1 MSAPTAAPA
10 KKKSKLKMP
19 HLLFLMLGLI
29 LLMSLLTYIV
39 PAGQFATDPETGAL
53 IGDEFHLLGHQ
64 TPVNPWE
71 ALNLIL
77 PGFMNS
83 SYVVS
88 LMLIGGGC
96 VGVIMGTGAFDTMI
110 NWAISKLQDK
120 GVAVLV
126 PLMFLIIAIQGAFG
140 GGDQMIALVPL
151 GVMMAKKLRL
161 DPIMAVALTFF
172 ASFTGFA
179 VGPSRT
185 GTAQLMMG
193 VPMYSGFVER
203 TVIMLVIVIIGML
216 YTLRYAKKIAH
227 NPASSYMG
235 PGPWYEDS
243 AATAQKTVE
252 EVVFSPRAA
261 FVTVLF
267 FAQYFVIVYMM
278 SVLKMPN
285 TILPAVQILVAVFCG
300 LIYGENLDT
309 IGNAFA
315 KGAQGMA
322 FVATIIGLAGTMSLV
337 MQNGNIMHTIVYYAC
352 LPLRELSLGLA
363 SVGMSAIISVI
374 NLLVPSASAKMAI
387 LIPIIKPMAES
398 LGMSGNL
405 AVSAF
410 QFGDGFTNLITP
422 ALGVT
427 AGSLAIAGVPLSK
440 WLKWAL
446 PITLLMLFVSWI
458 ILYFLGTI
466 GWTGV

>member
-64 TPVNPWE
+64 TPVNIWQ
-71 ALNLIL
+71 ALNYIL

-83 SYVVS
+83 SYVIS
-88 LMLIGGGC
+88 LLLISGGC
-96 VGVIMGTGAFDTMI
+96 VGVIMGTGAFDEMV
-110 NWAISKLQDK
+110 NWALYKLQDK
-120 GVAVLV
+120 GVSVLV
-126 PLMFLIIAIQGAFG
+126 PIVFMVIAIHGGFG
-140 GGDQMIALVPL
+140 GGDSMIALVPL

-179 VGPSRT
+179 VGPSRV
-185 GTAQLMMG
+185 GTAQLMMD

-203 TVIMLVIVIIGML
+203 TAIMLVIVIIGML
-216 YTLRYAKKIAH
+216 YTLRYARKISH
-227 NPASSYMG
+227 DPKYSVMG
-235 PGPWYEDS
+235 AGPWYEDS
-243 AATAQKTVE
+243 PVDTAQSMTE
-252 EVVFSPRAA
+252 AEFSPKAA
-261 FVTVLF
+261 FVTILF

-278 SVLKMPN
+278 SVLGMPN
-285 TILPAVQILVAVFCG
+285 TILPAVQILVAIFCG
-300 LIYGENLDT
+300 LIYRQNLDT

-337 MQNGNIMHTIVYYAC
+337 MQNGNILHTIVYYAC

-363 SVGMSAIISVI
+363 SVGMSAIVAFL
-374 NLLVPSASAKMAI
+374 NLFVPSASAKMAI

-410 QFGDGFTNLITP
+410 QFGDGFTNLVTP
-422 ALGVT
+422 ALGAT

-446 PITLLMLFVSWI
+446 PITLLMLVVSWI
-458 ILYFLGTI
+458 ILYFLGSV